1 MSYTHTDTPIPRHE
15 DPRRIRQDGGGGCL
29 TPNVQHDIGYAS
41 HEVLGKHRV
50 YKAEIG
56 LLAHRALE
64 LMFKVLL
71 GRSTSK
77 KWMFSTQNN
86 THSLSISHDKLQ
98 TVDHEITQRLD
109 VLFKDN
115 VMVRGDP
122 HFGHFLNPV
131 EISTTDDF
139 AIVWRTNESA
149 QFPGAS
155 DLYGQ
160 LVLIDMHSTYRQAY
174 LGDAVQ
180 RICSAYLSYIADA
193 RPFLAFIETA
203 MMEVVIP
210 RVKHQL

>member
-1 MSYTHTDTPIPRHE
+1 
-15 DPRRIRQDGGGGCL
+15 
-29 TPNVQHDIGYAS
+29 
-41 HEVLGKHRV
+41 
-50 YKAEIG
+50 
-56 LLAHRALE
+56 
-64 LMFKVLL
+64 MFKVLL

-77 KWMFSTQNN
+77 KWTFSTQNN
-86 THSLSISHDKLQ
+86 THSLSILHDKLQ

-149 QFPGAS
+149 QFPDAS

-160 LVLIDMHSTYRQAY
+160 LVSDRHALNLQTSLPWRCRSTY
-174 LGDAVQ
+174 LL
-180 RICSAYLSYIADA
+180 RILELH
-193 RPFLAFIETA
+193 R
-203 MMEVVIP
+203 
-210 RVKHQL
+210 